1 MDSESP
7 FLITEF
13 DMRRPAIAPQPAF
26 VLTLLCA
33 AALTACGGG
42 GDPGSD
48 DSAADAD
55 TAAAANA
62 ALVAG
67 DATAALDTAVLAAQ
81 AVVSTQAASTAAG
94 NPTATALSAAGEA
107 PGVQATAVADVA
119 VACPG
124 GGSAMLT
131 ITGGSAASLLNGQFD
146 AGEVYTLVYADCR
159 GALGA
164 AALNGTLG
172 LAVQAAGAT
181 ELALDLTANS
191 LSVALPRGSVTLTGS
206 SSHALSSSTGANGT
220 TLLSSRF
227 TSPGLTLATRFN
239 ARSSSFTLSAVDIA
253 RQSTWLNGVLQSSSI
268 DGTHTLSATLVNG
281 AFSYTV
287 ATQGGVS
294 YSETGTPVSGAWTI
308 TLPVKQVNVSVSG
321 GTATIEVDDGKD
333 GTIDR
338 TFIVT
343 VGRLESEAG

>member
-7 FLITEF
+7 FFITEF

-26 VLTLLCA
+26 ILTLLCA

-42 GDPGSD
+42 DSSPD
-48 DSAADAD
+48 DGAADAD

-81 AVVSTQAASTAAG
+81 AVVSTQAATATG
-94 NPTATALSAAGEA
+94 NPTATAWSAAGEA
-107 PGVQATAVADVA
+107 PGAQATAVADVV

-124 GGSAMLT
+124 GGTATLT

-146 AGEVYTLVYADCR
+146 AGEVYALVYADCR

-172 LAVQAAGAT
+172 LVVQAASAT
-181 ELALDLTANS
+181 ELALDLTADG

-206 SSHALSSSTGANGT
+206 SSHALGSSTDANGV

-227 TSPGLTLATRFN
+227 TSPSLTLATRFN

-253 RQSTWLNGVLQSSSI
+253 RQSTWQDGVLQSSSI

-287 ATQGGVS
+287 ATQGS
-294 YSETGTPVSGAWTI
+294 INYSQTGAPVAGAWTI
-308 TLPVKQVNVSVSG
+308 TLPVKLVNVSVGG

-343 VGRLESEAG
+343 VGRLEAEAG

>member
-1 MDSESP
+1 
-7 FLITEF
+7 
-13 DMRRPAIAPQPAF
+13 MRRPAIAPQPAF
-26 VLTLLCA
+26 ILTLLCA

-42 GDPGSD
+42 GDSGSD

-62 ALVAG
+62 TLVAG

-81 AVVSTQAASTAAG
+81 AVVSTQAAPA
-94 NPTATALSAAGEA
+94 ATALSASGET
-107 PGVQATAVADVA
+107 PGAQATAVADVA

-124 GGSAMLT
+124 GGGATLT
-131 ITGGSAASLLNGQFD
+131 LTGGSAASLLNGQFD

-172 LAVQAAGAT
+172 LTVQAATAT
-181 ELALDLTANS
+181 ELALDLTAGD
-191 LSVALPRGSVTLTGS
+191 LSVALPRGSVTLNGS
-206 SSHALSSSTGANGT
+206 TSHALNSSTGADGL

-239 ARSSSFTLSAVDIA
+239 ARSSSFTLSAVDIE
-253 RQSTWLNGVLQSSSI
+253 RQSTWLNGVLQSSSMA
-268 DGTHTLSATLVNG
+268 GTHTLSATLVNG

-287 ATQGGVS
+287 ATQGSVS
-294 YSETGTPVSGAWTI
+294 YSGTGTPVSGAWAI
-308 TLPVKQVNVSVSG
+308 TLPVKQVNVSVGS

-343 VGRLESEAG
+343 VGRLETEAG

>member
-7 FLITEF
+7 FFITEF
-13 DMRRPAIAPQPAF
+13 DMRRPAIAPRPAF
-26 VLTLLCA
+26 ILTLLCA

-42 GDPGSD
+42 GDSGSD
-48 DSAADAD
+48 DSAADGD

-62 ALVAG
+62 TLVAG

-81 AVVSTQAASTAAG
+81 AVVSTQAATAAG
-94 NPTATALSAAGEA
+94 NPTATALSAPGETPDA
-107 PGVQATAVADVA
+107 QATAVADVA

-124 GGSAMLT
+124 GGSATLT
-131 ITGGSAASLLNGQFD
+131 LTGGSAASLLNGQFD

-159 GALGA
+159 SALGA

-172 LAVQAAGAT
+172 LAVQAASAT
-181 ELALDLTANS
+181 ELALDLTADG
-191 LSVALPRGSVTLTGS
+191 LSVALPRGSVTLNGS
-206 SSHALSSSTGANGT
+206 TSHELSSSTGANGT

-227 TSPGLTLATRFN
+227 TSPSLTLATRFN

-253 RQSTWLNGVLQSSSI
+253 RQSTWLNGVLQSSSMA
-268 DGTHTLSATLVNG
+268 GTHTLSATLVNG

-308 TLPVKQVNVSVSG
+308 TLPVKQVSVSVGG

-343 VGRLESEAG
+343 VGRLEAEAG